1 MKIYDT
7 LLETF
12 ARSRVGGWMFVNVFN
27 HVDRFLLGKT
37 NGRVSV
43 ALGSRA
49 SKNVVLLGC
58 TGARSGLKREVP
70 LLSTPVGGE
79 VVLIASKAGAPQSS
93 AWYCNL
99 KANPVCTL
107 TIDGRSVECAARE
120 VKGDERQRYWRAA
133 VENYPGYADYQ
144 QRTQR
149 LIPVMVLTPKT
160 PVTVDNPT

>member
-7 LLETF
+7 ALETF

-27 HVDRFLLGKT
+27 HIDRFLLGTT

-43 ALGSRA
+43 VLGSRA
-49 SKNVVLLGC
+49 NKNVVLLRC
-58 TGARSGLKREVP
+58 TGARSGLQREVP
-70 LLSTPVGGE
+70 LLSTPLDGDF
-79 VVLIASKAGAPQSS
+79 VLIASKAGAPQSP
-93 AWYCNL
+93 AWFSNL

-107 TIDGRSVECAARE
+107 TVGGRSVVCTARE
-120 VKGDERQRYWRAA
+120 AKGAERQRYWRAA
-133 VENYPGYADYQ
+133 VDNYPGYADYQ

-160 PVTVDNPT
+160 PGTVDNPT